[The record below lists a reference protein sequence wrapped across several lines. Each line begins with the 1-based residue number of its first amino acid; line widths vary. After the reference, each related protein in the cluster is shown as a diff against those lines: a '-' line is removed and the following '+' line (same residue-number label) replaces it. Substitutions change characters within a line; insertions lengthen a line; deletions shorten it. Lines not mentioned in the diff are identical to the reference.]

1 MKIVRQKDGVESRM
15 SNNKQGSTETG
26 AAIVYKGHGVGMQWK
41 HLRETV
47 QVGADM
53 KEEN

>member
-1 MKIVRQKDGVESRM
+1 MKIVRQRTSVESRM
-15 SNNKQGSTETG
+15 SNNKQGRTEAG
-26 AAIVYKGHGVGMQWK
+26 AAIVYKGQGVGMQWK

-47 QVGADM
+47 QVGEDM